1 MTHKLT
7 AYTGADKSQPFHCWL
22 HHIFQTHRQ
31 KSCMLPPSWQCASC
45 PLKSCWQR
53 GTGDVHPLGLFTSY
67 LLLDVLLILSYSDVS
82 RISRP
87 SRKQAEWTE
96 NLSVDEDS
104 LMGVEG
110 RVVQGWATLHTKIC
124 LWCCLEL
131 THFMATLGQ
140 PGRVVCPIHNLA

>member
-1 MTHKLT
+1 
-7 AYTGADKSQPFHCWL
+7 
-22 HHIFQTHRQ
+22 
-31 KSCMLPPSWQCASC
+31 MLPPSWQCASC

-53 GTGDVHPLGLFTSY
+53 TTGDVHPLGLFTSY

-104 LMGVEG
+104 FNGSGRKGCPKLSNPAHQSMPQLLMLFRADPLHGNSGAAWKGSLPHSQSGITWPPEGSIPPVES
-110 RVVQGWATLHTKIC
+110 IN
-124 LWCCLEL
+124 
-131 THFMATLGQ
+131 M
-140 PGRVVCPIHNLA
+140 